1 MTIAAADLAGLD
13 VADLVHRTKVFK
25 ECDDDDIAALVRK
38 SRIESFP
45 TGAYIVREGDAA
57 TDIFIVAEGE
67 AAVWKGGSGT
77 DGYQIA
83 ALGPGDV
90 FGEMALLDPGVRS
103 ASVKAVSDLRALV
116 VPIEGILELS
126 ESRPGLVRTLVG
138 LARTLAERLRQS
150 NSNVVDTLERALAEE
165 RTRTT
170 MGRFTFLV
178 IVLYSLYTWLLGT
191 ASQVKATMGRSEYI
205 TVPAI
210 VIITIFM
217 VSYMRKTGYGPSFFG
232 INLLRWRRQVVESLG
247 LTAVMMVLCLGLKW
261 VLVATVPSMQNEP
274 LIQMLGGGT
283 LDTPAAA
290 FNPWLTLAYIV
301 FAPFQE
307 LIYRG
312 WLQGALAHFLTGP
325 RRDWLAI
332 IGSNII
338 FSAAHLYISPGLS
351 VSAFFAGLFWG
362 WMYARHKS
370 LLGVSISH
378 VLLGFWAFEVVDLGV
393 LE

>member
-1 MTIAAADLAGLD
+1 
-13 VADLVHRTKVFK
+13 
-25 ECDDDDIAALVRK
+25 
-38 SRIESFP
+38 
-45 TGAYIVREGDAA
+45 
-57 TDIFIVAEGE
+57 
-67 AAVWKGGSGT
+67 
-77 DGYQIA
+77 
-83 ALGPGDV
+83 
-90 FGEMALLDPGVRS
+90 
-103 ASVKAVSDLRALV
+103 
-116 VPIEGILELS
+116 
-126 ESRPGLVRTLVG
+126 
-138 LARTLAERLRQS
+138 
-150 NSNVVDTLERALAEE
+150 
-165 RTRTT
+165 
-170 MGRFTFLV
+170 
-178 IVLYSLYTWLLGT
+178 VLYSLYTWLLGT
-191 ASQVKATMGRSEYI
+191 ASQVKATMGRSEFI

-210 VIITIFM
+210 VIITVFM
-217 VSYMRKTGYGPSFFG
+217 VSYMRKTGYGMSFFG
-232 INLLRWRRQVVESLG
+232 VNLDRWRRQVVESLG
-247 LTAVMMVLCLGLKW
+247 LTGVMMLLCLGLKW
-261 VLVATVPSMQNEP
+261 ALVATVPSMQGQP

-283 LDTPAAA
+283 LGTPAST

-370 LLGVSISH
+370 LVGVSISH